1 MSFQAKKTNKQT
13 NKQTKDRVEKQKN
26 LDRSKC
32 HHYSFCAVT
41 QGETG
46 VYIPTGMSE
55 VAKRSI

>member
-1 MSFQAKKTNKQT
+1 MSFQAKKQT
-13 NKQTKDRVEKQKN
+13 NKQTKKDRVEKQKTS
-26 LDRSKC
+26 DGSKG

-41 QGETG
+41 QEETG